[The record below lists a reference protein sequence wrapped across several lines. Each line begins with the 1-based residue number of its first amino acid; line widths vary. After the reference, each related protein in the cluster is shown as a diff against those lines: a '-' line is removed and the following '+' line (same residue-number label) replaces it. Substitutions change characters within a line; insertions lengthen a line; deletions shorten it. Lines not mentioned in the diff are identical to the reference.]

1 MFKIYALSD
10 WVWPGE
16 TPKVFGWYH
25 IMWLLIMVVACVVVS
40 LFLSKKHNKE
50 IDNKLVFYI
59 GAGLIILE
67 IFKQLFKVIANGYF
81 NWNDVP
87 FQFCSV
93 PMYIAFATRFIKK
106 EKFKETLYIFLASFG
121 FLAGLA
127 VMIYPGSVYNTDYI
141 PMLIH
146 SMIWHVSMVVM
157 GIHLIISRGYGTKIK
172 EIVWPTVLL
181 IGLVT
186 CALIINVI
194 AQGVYFGIPSKDYHG
209 SFNLFYIS
217 PFENCP
223 LPIIGDVIKDNVIY
237 PVFFLSYLC
246 AFTLGVALVWVIT
259 IRIRKLFNKNNI
271 N

>member
-16 TPKVFGWYH
+16 TPEVFGWYH
-25 IMWLLIMVVACVVVS
+25 IMWLFIMMLACVLVV
-40 LFLSKKHNKE
+40 LFLSKKHDDK
-50 IDNKLVFYI
+50 IDEKLVFYV

-67 IFKQLFKVIANGYF
+67 IFKQIFKVLANGYY
-81 NWNDVP
+81 NWNDFP

-93 PMYIAFATRFIKK
+93 PMYVSFAVRFIKK
-106 EKFKETLYIFLASFG
+106 EDIKETLYIFLASFG

-146 SMIWHVSMVVM
+146 TMIWHSSMVVV
-157 GIHLIISRGYGTKIK
+157 GIHLIISRGYGKKLK
-172 EIVWPTVLL
+172 ELVKPSILL
-181 IGLVT
+181 FGLVT
-186 CALIINVI
+186 IALVVNII
-194 AQGVYFGIPSKDYHG
+194 AQGAYFGNPGNDYHG
-209 SFNLFYIS
+209 SFNLFYVS

-223 LPIIGDVIKDNVIY
+223 LPILGDVIKDNVIF

-246 AFTLGVALVWVIT
+246 AFTIGVLLVWLI
-259 IRIRKLFNKNNI
+259 IKLIRKCLKNI
-271 N
+271 